1 LPTSQGSRPL
11 ASLGPVKT
19 YKHALAL
26 AGASMALAACS
37 PVPKAL
43 RPNTF
48 TGGLFGL
55 IHLIVVIWAIVDIV
69 GSDKKSSGT
78 KVLWILVVAFAP
90 LLGLIFYI
98 LAGREK

>member
-1 LPTSQGSRPL
+1 M
-11 ASLGPVKT
+11 KT

-26 AGASMALAACS
+26 AGASLTLAACS

-48 TGGLFGL
+48 TGFFGI
-55 IHLIVVIWAIVDIV
+55 IHLIIVIWAIVDIV
-69 GSDKKSSGT
+69 GSDKKATGT

-90 LLGLIFYI
+90 LIGLIFYI
-98 LAGREK
+98 MAGREK

>member
-1 LPTSQGSRPL
+1 M
-11 ASLGPVKT
+11 KT

-26 AGASMALAACS
+26 AGASLTLAACS

-48 TGGLFGL
+48 TGFFGI
-55 IHLIVVIWAIVDIV
+55 IHLLIVIWAIVDIV
-69 GSDKKSSGT
+69 GSDKKATGT

-90 LLGLIFYI
+90 LIGLIFYI
-98 LAGREK
+98 MAGREK

>member
-1 LPTSQGSRPL
+1 M
-11 ASLGPVKT
+11 KT

-26 AGASMALAACS
+26 AGASLTLAACS

-48 TGGLFGL
+48 TGFFGI
-55 IHLIVVIWAIVDIV
+55 IHLIIVIWAIIDIV
-69 GSDKKSSGT
+69 GSDKKATGT

-90 LLGLIFYI
+90 LIGLIFYI
-98 LAGREK
+98 MAGREK

>member
-1 LPTSQGSRPL
+1 M
-11 ASLGPVKT
+11 KT

-26 AGASMALAACS
+26 AGASLTLAACS

-48 TGGLFGL
+48 TGFFGIVHLL
-55 IHLIVVIWAIVDIV
+55 IVIWAIIDIV
-69 GSDKKSSGT
+69 GSDKKATGT

-90 LLGLIFYI
+90 LIGLIFYI

>member
-1 LPTSQGSRPL
+1 
-11 ASLGPVKT
+11 VKT

-26 AGASMALAACS
+26 AGASLTLAACS

-48 TGGLFGL
+48 TGFFGI
-55 IHLIVVIWAIVDIV
+55 IHLIIVIWAIVDIV
-69 GSDKKSSGT
+69 GSDKKATGT

-90 LLGLIFYI
+90 LIGLIFYI
-98 LAGREK
+98 MAGREK

>member
-1 LPTSQGSRPL
+1 
-11 ASLGPVKT
+11 VKT

-26 AGASMALAACS
+26 AGASLTLAACS

-48 TGGLFGL
+48 TGFFGI
-55 IHLIVVIWAIVDIV
+55 IHLLIVIWAIVDIV
-69 GSDKKSSGT
+69 GSDKKATGT

-90 LLGLIFYI
+90 LIGLIFYI
-98 LAGREK
+98 MAGREK